1 MQAIEFTTEADTIHI
16 TIERNALNVALLA
29 QVNEYLQG
37 LMQPLEATSTI
48 SASTITASELRRLPP
63 NERKRIIAEQFA
75 RASEL
80 YTKNPDALVEDAS
93 DWGDV
98 YAR

>member
-1 MQAIEFTTEADTIHI
+1 MQAIEFTTEANTIHI
-16 TIERNALNVALLA
+16 TIERNALNTALLA

-37 LMQPLEATSTI
+37 LMPPLETT
-48 SASTITASELRRLPP
+48 STITASELRRLPA
-63 NERKRIIAEQFA
+63 NERKRIIAEQFV

-93 DWGDV
+93 DWSDV

>member
-1 MQAIEFTTEADTIHI
+1 MQAIEYSADAHAIRI
-16 TIERNALNVALLA
+16 TIERNALDSALVA

-37 LMQPLEATSTI
+37 LIQPSTE
-48 SASTITASELRRLPP
+48 SAKPITASELRRLPP
-63 NERKRIIAEQFA
+63 NERKRIMAEQFA

-80 YTKNPDALVEDAS
+80 YKENPDAIVEDAS
-93 DWGDV
+93 DWSDV

>member
-1 MQAIEFTTEADTIHI
+1 MQAIEFTTEANTIHI
-16 TIERNALNVALLA
+16 IIERNALNTALLA

-37 LMQPLEATSTI
+37 LMQPLEATSTM
-48 SASTITASELRRLPP
+48 TASELRRLPP

-80 YTKNPDALVEDAS
+80 YTKNPDALVEDVS
-93 DWGDV
+93 DWSDV